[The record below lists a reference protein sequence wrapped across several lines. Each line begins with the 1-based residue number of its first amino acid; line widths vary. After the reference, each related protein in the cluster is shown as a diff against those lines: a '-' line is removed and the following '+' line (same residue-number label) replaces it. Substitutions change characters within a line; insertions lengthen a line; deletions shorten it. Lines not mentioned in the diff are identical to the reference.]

1 MNWLGKTPLAIII
14 ILFTSFG
21 VYFNT
26 LSNGFVYDDTFIVVE
41 NPWIRDVRY
50 IPDIFSRGLW
60 EFQGESAGGF
70 YRPLV
75 HVMYMLTYSVF
86 GLKPWGFHL
95 VNVLLH
101 AAVSVLVFLVAAGL
115 LRRGA
120 YPLTTELFSTPLLAG
135 VLFAAHPIHT
145 EVVAWVS
152 GVMDLLFTLFFL
164 LSLHFYLRWKEKGG
178 RALYGYSVLSFFL
191 STLCKEPALVLP
203 AVLVV
208 YEYVFDRERSK
219 SRHPKI
225 YIPYVAVVA
234 LYFIFRLHADV
245 GMGSTEGGL
254 KFTFIQLLLNILVLF
269 VQYLWKLLVPTN
281 LNVYYAFRPV
291 MSPFSGNAVFAI
303 IFALSFIGLFVA
315 AWKRSKEMVFFLCLV
330 TLPLLPVLY
339 FPAVHNPFADRYLYL
354 PSVGFV
360 LILSYSAAWL
370 LANSGKMAKVGTVTV
385 IVITILLYSVG
396 TVQRNRVWKNEYTL
410 WSDTAKKS
418 PDKAIPHHNL
428 GKSLESMGRL
438 DEAMDQYRIGLS
450 LPSAPPINSMAHNNL
465 GFAYKLK
472 GDLEMAIAHYVT
484 AVRLQPTETRARTNL
499 AAAYMETGLLE
510 EAMEQLRIVVQ
521 LRPGDSTAH
530 YNLGVAYEM
539 KGFPEKARK
548 EFDTAETLAP
558 ADSELRAVLERK
570 RGVR

>member
-41 NPWIRDVRY
+41 NPWIRDVKY
-50 IPDIFSRGLW
+50 LPDIFSKGLW
-60 EFQGESAGGF
+60 EFQGESASGF

-75 HVMYMLTYSVF
+75 HAMYMVTYSVF

-101 AAVSVLVFLVAAGL
+101 AGVSVLVFLVAAGL
-115 LRRGA
+115 LRRGVSSG
-120 YPLTTELFSTPLLAG
+120 EWFSTPLFAG
-135 VLFAAHPIHT
+135 VLFATHPIHT
-145 EVVAWVS
+145 EVVAWVA

-178 RALYGYSVLSFFL
+178 RALYCYSVLSFFL

-208 YEYVFDRERSK
+208 YDYVFDREPSK
-219 SRHPKI
+219 SRHHKI
-225 YIPYVAVVA
+225 YIPYGAVVA
-234 LYFIFRLHADV
+234 LYLIFRLHADV
-245 GMGSTEGGL
+245 GIVSTESRL
-254 KFTFIQLLLNILVLF
+254 RFTFIQLLLNILVLF
-269 VQYLWKLLVPTN
+269 VQYLWKLLLPIN

-303 IFALSFIGLFVA
+303 IFAVGFIGLFVA
-315 AWKRSKEMVFFLCLV
+315 AWNRNKEILFLLCLV
-330 TLPLLPVLY
+330 TLSLLPVLY
-339 FPAVHNPFADRYLYL
+339 FPAVHNPIADRYLYL

-360 LILSYSAAWL
+360 MILSYSAAWL
-370 LANSGKMAKVGTVTV
+370 VAKSGKMAKVGIVTV

-396 TVQRNRVWKNEYTL
+396 TVERNRVWKNEYSL
-410 WSDTAKKS
+410 WSDAAKKS

-428 GKSLESMGRL
+428 GKALESMGRL

-484 AVRLQPTETRARTNL
+484 AVGLQPTETRARTNL

-510 EAMEQLRIVVQ
+510 EAIEQLRIVVQ

-539 KGFPEKARK
+539 KGFPEEALT

-558 ADSELRAVLERK
+558 GDSELRAVLERK
-570 RGVR
+570 KGAR